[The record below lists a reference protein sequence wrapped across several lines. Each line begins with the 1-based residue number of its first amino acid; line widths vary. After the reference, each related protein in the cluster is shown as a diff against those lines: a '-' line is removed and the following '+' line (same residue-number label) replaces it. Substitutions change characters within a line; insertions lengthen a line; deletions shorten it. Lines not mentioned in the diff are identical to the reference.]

1 MKYIRGQDGGIY
13 SVSRL
18 KPPCRHT
25 HEGEAIWRMSVVT
38 WSGEYIT
45 YATFRTE
52 ALAIKAYKS
61 MTDFMLSFQNMI
73 VFRLGVDGEA
83 PTLITKGQL
92 DCTAV
97 GPGGTEIY
105 GRRQE

>member
-1 MKYIRGQDGGIY
+1 MTMKYIRGQDGGIY

-25 HEGEAIWRMSVVT
+25 YEGEASWHMSVVT

-52 ALAIKAYKS
+52 VMAVNVYKS
-61 MTDFMLSFQNMI
+61 VTNFMGNSRLNML
-73 VFRLGVDGEA
+73 VFDLGVDGRER
-83 PTLITKGQL
+83 L
-92 DCTAV
+92 
-97 GPGGTEIY
+97 
-105 GRRQE
+105 